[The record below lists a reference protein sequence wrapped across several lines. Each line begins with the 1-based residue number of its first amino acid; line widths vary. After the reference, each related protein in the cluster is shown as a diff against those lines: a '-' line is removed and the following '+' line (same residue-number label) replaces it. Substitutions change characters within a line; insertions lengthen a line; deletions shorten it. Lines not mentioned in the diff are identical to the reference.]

1 MGHHNNKARHAMEET
16 LSLEATVAAAL
27 SMVNI
32 RETLVIVT
40 ADHSHAVTI
49 RWAGRGISHDISVMW
64 FFFLIPSQFEQLFL
78 CHGVNIG

>member
-1 MGHHNNKARHAMEET
+1 MVQAGFVLLVESGRIDMGHHQNQARHAMEET
-16 LSLEATVAAAL
+16 LSLETTVEAAL

-49 RWAGRGISHDISVMW
+49 RFKG
-64 FFFLIPSQFEQLFL
+64 
-78 CHGVNIG
+78 